1 MLIVKKPFDTELELD
16 EREKKKEKII
26 ENKEEEEKEVVV
38 PTSYSSE
45 EVHGGEESTNSIQN
59 SSSPSTEVE
68 EEVGDLDSSNNER
81 GEEQA
86 QGEES
91 EEGELREK
99 RGSEESYER
108 SEGEDEDEGE
118 SESEGKSEGEDESED
133 EDEENGGEQM
143 NTYQYN
149 TQQAVDIFY
158 NVDSSTK
165 YYQTE
170 FYRFIEMI
178 AEEKT
183 KIYDYKNAEE
193 YNVKKLMFR
202 QFERKPLSNYR
213 MARARDTVVL
223 ILDNSGSMAWW
234 AENLEIL
241 AELALER
248 SDVEVYIAPNGH
260 IEGKLTAKGRDAV
273 SHEAF
278 MKATRGRRIIYVGDF
293 DGANTP
299 VLLSQNNDVV
309 WVCPESRYRRFRSHD
324 WVSYSEEDFRGAFLR
339 VYDLDEMF
347 YAIKKLLAH
356 QHVGKAWVDLHEDD
370 EFEDDHHG

>member
-1 MLIVKKPFDTELELD
+1 MLIVKKPFDIELELN
-16 EREKKKEKII
+16 EKEKKKEKI
-26 ENKEEEEKEVVV
+26 ENKEEEEKEVVA
-38 PTSYSSE
+38 PSSYSSE

-59 SSSPSTEVE
+59 SPSPS
-68 EEVGDLDSSNNER
+68 
-81 GEEQA
+81 
-86 QGEES
+86 
-91 EEGELREK
+91 
-99 RGSEESYER
+99 SEESDER
-108 SEGEDEDEGE
+108 SESEGGSESVSEDESENENEGESVSESENE
-118 SESEGKSEGEDESED
+118 SESEDGSENEGEGESGSESESED
-133 EDEENGGEQM
+133 EEDEENGGEQI

-149 TQQAVDIFY
+149 TQQAVDISY

-213 MARARDTVVL
+213 MTKVKDTVILV
-223 ILDNSGSMAWW
+223 LDNSGSMAWW

-248 SDVEVYIAPNGH
+248 NDVEVYIAPNGH
-260 IEGKLTAKGRDAV
+260 IENKLTAKGRSAV

-299 VLLSQNNDVV
+299 ILLSQNNDVV
-309 WVCPESRYRRFRSHD
+309 WVCPESRYKRFRSHD
-324 WVSYSEEDFRGAFLR
+324 WVSYSEEDFKGAFMR
-339 VYDLDEMF
+339 VYNLDEMF

-356 QHVGKAWVDLHEDD
+356 QHVSKAWIDLHEND
-370 EFEDDHHG
+370 EFEDEQTTR

>member
-1 MLIVKKPFDTELELD
+1 MLVVRKPFDTELELELN

-26 ENKEEEEKEVVV
+26 ENKEEEEKEVVE
-38 PTSYSSE
+38 PASCSSE
-45 EVHGGEESTNSIQN
+45 EVHGGVESTNSIQN

-68 EEVGDLDSSNNER
+68 EEVGDLDSSLDSSSGER
-81 GEEQA
+81 GEERA

-91 EEGELREK
+91 GEGEPREK
-99 RGSEESYER
+99 RGGGESYER
-108 SEGEDEDEGE
+108 TEGESEGEDEDEGE
-118 SESEGKSEGEDESED
+118 EDGE
-133 EDEENGGEQM
+133 EQRD
-143 NTYQYN
+143 TYQYN
-149 TQQAVDIFY
+149 TQQAVDVSGA
-158 NVDSSTK
+158 VDSSTK

-183 KIYDYKNAEE
+183 KIYDYKDAEE

-202 QFERKPLSNYR
+202 QFERKPLSSYR
-213 MARARDTVVL
+213 MVRARDTVIL

-234 AENLEIL
+234 AENLRIL

-248 SDVEVYIAPNGH
+248 SDVEVYIAPNGY
-260 IEGKLTAKGRDAV
+260 IEGKLTAGGRSAV

-278 MKATRGRRIIYVGDF
+278 MKATKGRRIIYVGDF

-299 VLLSQNNDVV
+299 ILLSQNNDVI

-324 WVSYSEEDFRGAFLR
+324 WVSYSEEDFKGAFLR

-347 YAIKKLLAH
+347 CAIKKLLAH
-356 QHVGKAWVDLHEDD
+356 QHVGKAWIDLHEDD
-370 EFEDDHHG
+370 EFEDDYHG